1 MGTRNSSFTLEPGS
15 GWEPVYSLAA
25 KWTAT
30 PKLGLTA
37 SVSKSVAPPTSLIA
51 NLQAT
56 ESANLGL
63 TYTLT
68 PKMLLAGGVSASRST
83 SAGLPAPAIPLALN
97 PTLQVFSANVNY
109 YSANASLNYTITPF
123 FTANLSYTYTKSV
136 QANLVTPDSVI
147 LLALTFNPY

>member
-1 MGTRNSSFTLEPGS
+1 MDGDAETRTDG
-15 GWEPVYSLAA
+15 
-25 KWTAT
+25 K
-30 PKLGLTA
+30 

-97 PTLQVFSANVNY
+97 PTLQVFSANVELLQRQREPELHHH
-109 YSANASLNYTITPF
+109 SVFHGEPELHVH
-123 FTANLSYTYTKSV
+123 KSV
-136 QANLVTPDSVI
+136 QANFVTPDSVI